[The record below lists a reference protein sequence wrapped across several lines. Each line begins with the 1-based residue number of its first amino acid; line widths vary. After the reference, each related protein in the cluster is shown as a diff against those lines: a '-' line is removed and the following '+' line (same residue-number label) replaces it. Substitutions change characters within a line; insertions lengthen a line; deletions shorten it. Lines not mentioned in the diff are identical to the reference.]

1 MLAALLAVDAC
12 AATMPPVRMKLV
24 DAEDGRP
31 VAGVHVLFQAT
42 AREGTFT
49 GHGGRGV
56 SLFAAEA
63 VTDDAGELRLPKQEF
78 SAQPFFLNTNYENPS
93 MLLLKPGY
101 ALVILHNRRRSVPDL
116 KEITVWEYNEQTIR
130 MKRGA
135 DVETS
140 TALYLAA
147 TYANQAMADGAL
159 CGWKK
164 FPRFLVAL
172 DRAAQRDK
180 QVSSPLQFLL
190 QNDQVFVD
198 RGCGSPKTF
207 FEPYLR

>member
-1 MLAALLAVDAC
+1 
-12 AATMPPVRMKLV
+12 MPPVRMKVV

-31 VAGVHVLFQAT
+31 VAGAHVLFQAS

-56 SLFAAEA
+56 SLFAAET

-101 ALVILHNRRRSVPDL
+101 ALVILHNNRRVVPDL
-116 KEITVWEYNEQTIR
+116 KDITVWEYNEQTIR
-130 MKRGA
+130 MKRGGDKEIA
-135 DVETS
+135 DGLS
-140 TALYLAA
+140 LAA
-147 TYANQAMADGAL
+147 TYANRAMADRAL
-159 CGWKK
+159 CGWKS

-172 DRAAQRDK
+172 DHAAQRYRNPG
-180 QVSSPLQFLL
+180 SPLQILL

-198 RGCGSPKTF
+198 KGCGSPKAF
-207 FEPYLR
+207 FAPYLR